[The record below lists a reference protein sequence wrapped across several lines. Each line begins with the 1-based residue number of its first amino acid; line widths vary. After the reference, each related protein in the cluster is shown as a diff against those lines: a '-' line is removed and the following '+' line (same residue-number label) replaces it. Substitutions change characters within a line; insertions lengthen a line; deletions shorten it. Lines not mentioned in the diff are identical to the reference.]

1 MKTKVFYAA
10 GPGAVIDT
18 YRFWKQGL
26 DDPLET
32 SVCYSTMFFE
42 VCQKLGLEG
51 YVVSSHQRRELL
63 HDGPFV
69 VEHRPPPRWAT
80 SGLSFH
86 VGEIVYALSLFMTA
100 WRFGAKVAVIADLH
114 HWYAWSFG
122 PLFGIQ
128 IVPTLH
134 CAFWPPGFPDRSWKT
149 RVMKRLNSWF
159 WRFIPRRTI
168 CISPEVRRQLGEL
181 AGAVACS
188 HAVQAR
194 PHYRL
199 GVFDSVP
206 KASRSMEPFRIMY
219 AGRIERNKGV
229 FDVVNIANKLKSLGT
244 GNTDFVFE
252 ICGSGSAEEE
262 LRNDVRDRG
271 LAKEVLILGKLDRGA
286 MLEAFGRNHVVIVPT
301 TASFAEGL
309 NKVAVE
315 AILSGRPC
323 IISRVLS
330 VGEVLGDAVI
340 EVPTGDIDAYV
351 AAIKRLH
358 NDPEEY
364 TRLEVAC
371 QRFQEQF
378 YDAEVSWGR
387 VLERVLRELLSAS
400 SNDGVAVQGL

>member
-51 YVVSSHQRRELL
+51 CVVSSHQRRELL
-63 HDGPFV
+63 HDGRFV

-86 VGEIVYALSLFMTA
+86 VGELVYAQSLIMTA
-100 WRFGAKVAVIADLH
+100 WRVGAKVAVIADLH
-114 HWYAWSFG
+114 HWYVWSLG
-122 PLFGIQ
+122 HLFGIQ
-128 IVPTLH
+128 VVPTLH
-134 CAFWPPGFPDRSWKT
+134 CAFWPPSFRDRSWKN
-149 RVMKRLNSWF
+149 RVSEKLNSWF
-159 WRFIPRRTI
+159 WRLIPRRTI
-168 CISPEVRRQLGEL
+168 CISPEVQRQLGQF

-206 KASRSMEPFRIMY
+206 KASHSIEPFRIMY

-229 FDVVNIANKLKSLGT
+229 FDVVNIASKLKSLD
-244 GNTDFVFE
+244 TDNEGFVFE

-262 LRNDVRDRG
+262 LRNYVRERG
-271 LAKEVLILGKLDRGA
+271 LVKEVLILGKLDRRA

-323 IISRVLS
+323 IISRALS
-330 VGEVLGDAVI
+330 VGELLGDAVI

-351 AAIKRLH
+351 AAIRRLH
-358 NDPEEY
+358 NDSEEFS
-364 TRLEVAC
+364 RLEVAC
-371 QRFQEQF
+371 QRFQQQF
-378 YDAEVSWGR
+378 YDAEVSWGG
-387 VLERVLRELLSAS
+387 VLERVLREMLSAS
-400 SNDGVAVQGL
+400 SNDGVAAQVL